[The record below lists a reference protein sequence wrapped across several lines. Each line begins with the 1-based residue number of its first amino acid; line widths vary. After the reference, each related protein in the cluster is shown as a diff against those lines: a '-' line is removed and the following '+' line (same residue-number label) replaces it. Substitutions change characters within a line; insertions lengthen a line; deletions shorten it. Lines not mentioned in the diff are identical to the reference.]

1 MADYL
6 VIVESPTKA
15 NTIKKF
21 LGRSYKVE
29 ASAGHVRDLP
39 KSKLAIDIENDFEPQ
54 YINIRGKGD
63 LIKTLKKEAGK
74 AKKVYLA
81 TDPDREGEA
90 ISWHLTQLL
99 DIDAN
104 EPCRV
109 TFNEITKNAVLEGF
123 KNPRPIDMKLVDTY
137 QARRVLDRIVGYKI
151 SPVLWKKVKKGLSAG
166 RVQSVATRLI
176 CDREDEI
183 EAFEPKE
190 YWSITALLSK
200 FGKKD
205 RFEAKFHGKQGGK
218 IEVENEEQAKK
229 IYDEIEN
236 SEFKVVDLKKSERR
250 RSPAPP
256 FTTSTL
262 QQEASRRFGFP
273 ASKTMMVAQMLYEG
287 IDLGGKQGVTGLVTY
302 IRTDSVRISDNAQNQ
317 ALEYIKGNFGD
328 EYVPKKKRVYKNK
341 NQAQDAHEAIRPTY
355 LEHAPGKIKDKLT
368 NDQYKLYKLIYERFI
383 ASQMAEAV
391 YDTVSVDILTSKGD
405 YLFKASGSTLKFKG
419 YTAIYM
425 DSKSDNN
432 DENEEDGNRKL
443 PKLEVGEV
451 LNLDKLDKKQHF
463 TQPPPRYTEA
473 SLVKALEEH
482 GIGRPS
488 TYAPTISTILARGYV
503 RREKKVLFPT
513 ELGRIVNDLLK
524 KSFNDIVNVEFTAN
538 IEDRFDK
545 IAEGEENWVSVIR
558 DFYTPF
564 EKQVQKAEEELE
576 KVKIEDPVSDVP
588 CDKCGRMM
596 VYKTGRYGK
605 FLACPGFPECRN
617 TKPIV
622 EEVGVDCPSCGKPL
636 IYRKT
641 KTGRKYVGCSNYPD
655 CEFNSWNVPTGEKC
669 PECGQHLEYVNR
681 RSGTQI
687 ACSNKKCSYKMDVVE
702 NNDKG

>member
-218 IEVENEEQAKK
+218 IEVENEEQAKT

-655 CEFNSWNVPTGEKC
+655 CEFNSWNVLTGEKC

>member
-21 LGRSYKVE
+21 LGRSYKVD

-39 KSKLAIDIENDFEPQ
+39 KSKLAIDIENDFETQ

-123 KNPRPIDMKLVDTY
+123 KNPRPIDMNLVDTY

-205 RFEAKFHGKQGGK
+205 TFEAKFHGKQGGK
-218 IEVENEEQAKK
+218 IEVENEEQAKA
-229 IYDEIEN
+229 IYNEIEN
-236 SEFKVVDLKKSERR
+236 SEFKVVDIKKSERR

-273 ASKTMMVAQMLYEG
+273 ASKTMLVAQMLYEG
-287 IDLGGKQGVTGLVTY
+287 IDLGGKLGVTGLVTY

-317 ALEYIKGNFGD
+317 ALEYIKSNFGD

-355 LEHAPGKIKDKLT
+355 LEHAPDKIKDKLT
-368 NDQYKLYKLIYERFI
+368 NDQYKLYKLIYERFV

-405 YLFKASGSTLKFKG
+405 YIFKASGSTLKFKG
-419 YTAIYM
+419 YTAIYT
-425 DSKSDNN
+425 DSKSDDN
-432 DENEEDGNRKL
+432 DDNEEEANKML
-443 PKLEVGEV
+443 PVLEAGEV
-451 LNLDKLDKKQHF
+451 LNLHKLDKKQHF

-503 RREKKVLFPT
+503 RREKKVLYPT

-524 KSFNDIVNVEFTAN
+524 KSFSDIVNVEFTAN

-545 IAEGEENWVSVIR
+545 IAEGKEDWVSVIR
-558 DFYTPF
+558 DFYEPF
-564 EKQVQKAEEELE
+564 EKQVQKAEKELE
-576 KVKIEDPVSDVP
+576 KVKLEDPVSDVP
-588 CDKCGRMM
+588 CEKCGRMM

-641 KTGRKYVGCSNYPD
+641 KTGRQYVGCSNYPD
-655 CEFNSWNVPTGEKC
+655 CEFQSWNVPTGEKC
-669 PECGQHLEYVNR
+669 PECGEHLEYVNKR
-681 RSGTQI
+681 GGRQI
-687 ACSNKKCSYKMDVVE
+687 VCSNKKCSYKMDVVE
-702 NNDKG
+702 NGKG

>member
-218 IEVENEEQAKK
+218 IEVENEEQAKT

-576 KVKIEDPVSDVP
+576 KV
-588 CDKCGRMM
+588 
-596 VYKTGRYGK
+596 
-605 FLACPGFPECRN
+605 
-617 TKPIV
+617 
-622 EEVGVDCPSCGKPL
+622 
-636 IYRKT
+636 
-641 KTGRKYVGCSNYPD
+641 
-655 CEFNSWNVPTGEKC
+655 
-669 PECGQHLEYVNR
+669 
-681 RSGTQI
+681 
-687 ACSNKKCSYKMDVVE
+687 
-702 NNDKG
+702 